1 MQRKKGR
8 VSLPCS
14 PSCLSPLPPP
24 PIRVMYKAAIRLCLC
39 SLLLLWPPPPP
50 LPPLWLVMD
59 FHRLPFI
66 PPLLPDY
73 LILAKVK
80 KKKGGSPF
88 FSPPQPRSST
98 AATAFLFLS
107 CLRLSPACLM
117 WLSWRAVASASDSAS
132 PIQGGRMK
140 KKQAGKQGGRGRGS
154 KCGYG
159 AQRERSFW
167 AAKGRGKGKERQPGL
182 GGGFL
187 VRTYG
192 QRQVVRR
199 IVGAAAVGAAAAA
212 ACHQKALHSRP
223 ASESECCVPGLGQS
237 REESPS
243 HFQCT
248 G

>member
-1 MQRKKGR
+1 MKKNFRSANAMEKKSCSKKKGR

-24 PIRVMYKAAIRLCLC
+24 PIRVMYKAAIRLCLS

-107 CLRLSPACLM
+107 CLRLFPLPYVVELEGGGVGVGLGFSHTEREDEKK
-117 WLSWRAVASASDSAS
+117 SRQASR
-132 PIQGGRMK
+132 QGGEE
-140 KKQAGKQGGRGRGS
+140 RGS

-167 AAKGRGKGKERQPGL
+167 AANGRGKGKERQPGL
-182 GGGFL
+182 GRGWVLSQNIRAEAGRSSVCGCGGGCCCCCCCC
-187 VRTYG
+187 V
-192 QRQVVRR
+192 
-199 IVGAAAVGAAAAA
+199 
-212 ACHQKALHSRP
+212 S
-223 ASESECCVPGLGQS
+223 SES
-237 REESPS
+237 SPFS
-243 HFQCT
+243 TCF
-248 G
+248 